1 MSVVKHFI
9 EDSIKKAEIDEF
21 LRNEFERAGYGGV
34 SITKTPLGTHLVI
47 YTMRP
52 GIVIGR
58 GGETIRALAT
68 VLEENF
74 QLPSPQ
80 ISVAEIEIPEL
91 NAYVVASRIASALK
105 RGVHY
110 RRAGF
115 WGLNQIM
122 EAGALGAEIII
133 SGKLRTDR
141 ARYEKFRTGYLPKS
155 GEPPRKYMRKAELH
169 VQMKPGILGV
179 KVRLIP
185 PDSEFPDQVKVHI
198 IEKELENEVEGEIV
212 EEKATVTE
220 EKAVEPPVPAAK
232 AVAEKPVPEPAV
244 PTAEEKAEPKEKV
257 AETKPPAAKQKAVKA
272 EKAAKKKAK
281 PVTKKPVKAKK
292 EEKAAEPV
300 VAAKEKKVTKKKASS
315 AKEKVATKKKAAK
328 PKAAPAKKKTKAKKA
343 EPKAA
348 EKKDAKAKAAPKKK
362 AAKTKV
368 KAVKEKPAAKKKTK
382 AKAAEPSTSAKK
394 KKVTKKKASST
405 KEKASPKK
413 KTAKPKAAP
422 AKEKKKAPT
431 KKVAKTKASSAKKK
445 EAKK

>member
-9 EDSIKKAEIDEF
+9 EDSIKKTEIDEF
-21 LRNEFERAGYGGV
+21 LQNEFERAGYGGV

-91 NAYVVASRIASALK
+91 NAYVVASRISSALK

-122 EAGALGAEIII
+122 DAGALGAEVII

-141 ARYEKFRTGYLPKS
+141 ARYEKFRAGYLPKS

-169 VQMKPGILGV
+169 VQLKPGILGV

-185 PDSEFPDQVKVHI
+185 PDAEFPDQVKVQI
-198 IEKELENEVEGEIV
+198 IEEELEKETEGEIV
-212 EEKATVTE
+212 EEKAVTE
-220 EKAVEPPVPAAK
+220 EKAVEAA
-232 AVAEKPVPEPAV
+232 AP
-244 PTAEEKAEPKEKV
+244 AEEKAVVEEPVIESAVPPAEEKLESEEKV
-257 AETKPPAAKQKAVKA
+257 AETKAPPA
-272 EKAAKKKAK
+272 ED
-281 PVTKKPVKAKK
+281 
-292 EEKAAEPV
+292 
-300 VAAKEKKVTKKKASS
+300 KKVTKKKAAKAEAPATEQKAVKDKKAAKKKTPSAKKKPKDKKKAEPKVAKPAAPAKAKAASKKKAVKTKAEPVKKKSVAKKKVSS
-315 AKEKVATKKKAAK
+315 AKEKVAPKKKAAK
-328 PKAAPAKKKTKAKKA
+328 PK
-343 EPKAA
+343 
-348 EKKDAKAKAAPKKK
+348 
-362 AAKTKV
+362 
-368 KAVKEKPAAKKKTK
+368 
-382 AKAAEPSTSAKK
+382 
-394 KKVTKKKASST
+394 VT
-405 KEKASPKK
+405 
-413 KTAKPKAAP
+413 P
-422 AKEKKKAPT
+422 AKEKKKT
-431 KKVAKTKASSAKKK
+431 SKKKVAKAKASPAKEKK
-445 EAKK
+445 EAGE